1 MGGNMKIETTQAA
14 VDLFG
19 ILCGLSGL
27 GIGFVWGIMRERNR
41 LKETQRKAEWA
52 YNRYWNG
59 YDGDE
64 F

>member
-1 MGGNMKIETTQAA
+1 MKIETTQAA

-19 ILCGLSGL
+19 ILCAISGL
-27 GIGFVWGIMRERNR
+27 GIGYVLGLVRERNR
-41 LKETQRKAEWA
+41 LKEVMRERDEAAKRAI
-52 YNRYWNG
+52 RYWAG